1 METPA
6 RTKLM
11 MKPGERGRLTIEAKV
26 PVIEDSVVWKDYAA
40 ETVTLDHG
48 DKHTPL
54 DIAVV
59 AGSVGIAIIE
69 AQVLTEDGE
78 RVLEH
83 TFEIEVV
90 NTATDDDLIGHARLS
105 RESPTFE
112 GVTPEPEPQPEIPS
126 ATEIEEAEN
135 ATVSPMPTAEPE
147 PVAAEAEAE
156 PVAEPAPE
164 PEAPVD
170 GSDMMAGFQADAEAN
185 AALESPL
192 TDTEGPAA
200 ETEAEAAP
208 AEAEADEPIDEGNV
222 IEEPITETTA
232 ETPAETSAVDEEPV
246 VDEGNTETVEEP
258 TVAEESA
265 ESAEETAP
273 EPVESEGETV
283 VEGGVLA
290 EGDQPA
296 I

>member
-1 METPA
+1 
-6 RTKLM
+6 

-59 AGSVGIAIIE
+59 AGSVGIAIVE
-69 AQVLTEDGE
+69 AQVLTGDGE

-135 ATVSPMPTAEPE
+135 AAVSPMGTAEPE
-147 PVAAEAEAE
+147 PVAAEVE

-192 TDTEGPAA
+192 TDAA
-200 ETEAEAAP
+200 EAQ
-208 AEAEADEPIDEGNV
+208 PIDEGNAV
-222 IEEPITETTA
+222 EEPAEATA
-232 ETPAETSAVDEEPV
+232 ETPAVDEEPV

-258 TVAEESA
+258 AAAEEGA
-265 ESAEETAP
+265 ESTEAD
-273 EPVESEGETV
+273 GEL
-283 VEGGVLA
+283 VEGGDTG
-290 EGDQPA
+290 EGDGGDGGTIDINPPPPVATEPEPDPSGPREDGEGQ
-296 I
+296 